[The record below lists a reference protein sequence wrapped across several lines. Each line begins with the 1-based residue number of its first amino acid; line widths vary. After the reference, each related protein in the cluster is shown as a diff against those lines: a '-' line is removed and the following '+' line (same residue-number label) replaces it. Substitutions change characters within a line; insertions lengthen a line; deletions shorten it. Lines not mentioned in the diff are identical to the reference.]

1 MHRERI
7 HFICEVDLPCYFWEE
22 TQKLGT
28 RCAGCFPVPPR
39 IFQGNRQDQGVP
51 LQTTSRSKGFDWAEL
66 LRVRYPVASLASTCF
81 ALLQLELARSKCGG
95 MRHCA
100 ASRPRHEGISTVLQ
114 TLPTDY
120 RAAGKQGTKARA
132 TGQIVSLVL
141 GQCGILNWTLQSCLD
156 ETCAPSRLVCPTNL
170 SVNVESSKPLLDQ
183 LRQF

>member
-1 MHRERI
+1 MTQKQDEGERREIPTGHTAMRQI
-7 HFICEVDLPCYFWEE
+7 LTRFTTNHCSEPNDASRTHSFICEVDLPCYFWEE

-39 IFQGNRQDQGVP
+39 IFQGKRQDQGVP

-141 GQCGILNWTLQSCLD
+141 DQC
-156 ETCAPSRLVCPTNL
+156 
-170 SVNVESSKPLLDQ
+170 
-183 LRQF
+183 